1 MPPKSA
7 VAAERLKKELTA
19 QQARAEALKHL
30 QSTGSGPS
38 QRELAQQQQ
47 LRQRQTTNATSATA
61 QRRVI
66 GSQPTATAAD
76 KFDPR
81 IRDNTLHAVALR
93 RAQELQKTQQIEQMT
108 ESYHIDSRS
117 TEKLALPLGWQEAVD
132 PASGDV
138 YYWNENT
145 QETVWERPGA
155 SKQVV
160 EKADDKTPPEGQLED
175 GWEEVPEAASGD
187 VYYWNRKTNETT
199 WTRPAARS
207 VSLAQALEAKAK
219 LDEILKGCGN
229 TSTKTSANVRPDAKT
244 SIVQSSSLQR
254 SYPAASAAASSGHKK
269 RPQSSSDSANK
280 KHKRSGPSDGAIDPM
295 DPTGSGGKWS
305 DGLVEQGDQTSSALD
320 THSAVVIIA
329 HNVKDDGKQ
338 FQTTDIWWET
348 WK

>member
-1 MPPKSA
+1 MATGPEKYREGHIDCIQMPPKSA

-30 QSTGSGPS
+30 QST
-38 QRELAQQQQ
+38 
-47 LRQRQTTNATSATA
+47 
-61 QRRVI
+61 
-66 GSQPTATAAD
+66 
-76 KFDPR
+76 
-81 IRDNTLHAVALR
+81 
-93 RAQELQKTQQIEQMT
+93 
-108 ESYHIDSRS
+108 
-117 TEKLALPLGWQEAVD
+117 GWQEAVD

-219 LDEILKGCGN
+219 LDGILKGCGN
-229 TSTKTSANVRPDAKT
+229 TSTKTSAN
-244 SIVQSSSLQR
+244 
-254 SYPAASAAASSGHKK
+254 
-269 RPQSSSDSANK
+269 
-280 KHKRSGPSDGAIDPM
+280 
-295 DPTGSGGKWS
+295 
-305 DGLVEQGDQTSSALD
+305 
-320 THSAVVIIA
+320 
-329 HNVKDDGKQ
+329 
-338 FQTTDIWWET
+338 
-348 WK
+348 